1 MLDNEHAVASF
12 RLRPA
17 RSTRSSQQLRFEKD
31 FKVKEVEDNKEAK
44 DARVPRCAKEIPK
57 YREETTSLQ
66 ADQVCVS
73 AAMCTAGGHSGRL
86 WWPHQGAANATCAK
100 AERRAPCL
108 QKFMLMFEMFA

>member
-1 MLDNEHAVASF
+1 MLDNEDAVASF

-44 DARVPRCAKEIPK
+44 DARMPRCAKEIPK

-66 ADQVCVS
+66 ADQVDLCV
-73 AAMCTAGGHSGRL
+73 CCHVHGGRTFREALVAPSGRGQCNL
-86 WWPHQGAANATCAK
+86 CKSRTTSTLPAK
-100 AERRAPCL
+100 VHAHV
-108 QKFMLMFEMFA
+108 